1 MLRFVG
7 RSLAMFACLA
17 VAACGGSSSGAGG
30 SNVPADFSLSTSQ
43 LTFSSVQNG
52 SAPAP
57 QSFTVTSTGGTW
69 GSATGTIYISA
80 AISGI
85 AVASADIEN
94 CAITTCQ
101 VTVTPATNL
110 SPGTYSAT
118 VTISGC
124 TDFQCGVGVGSPK
137 SVVVTYVVATGPQ
150 LSSPSN
156 MVFDVPPG
164 TQPAAQTLN
173 LQSSVAGVAWTATV
187 SYKEGSPGW
196 LSVPSSGNGT
206 TALLVQPTAV
216 ADGFYLAV
224 VNFVP
229 TGGGSP
235 TSTEITFF
243 SSSPSPPAQG
253 VKFISPYVAPS
264 NSSAEVT
271 IRGGGF
277 SSLTSPVVTFGT
289 SQGTSVQVVSDSE
302 IKVVNPALPAGQYP
316 ITVSSGGVVMT
327 GNPTF
332 VVVDP
337 PQFPYAAIPL
347 DSSNLNGLPEGRL
360 IYDAERQ
367 TIYILDNSEFLPLQ
381 DSLERFRY
389 VSGAWVTDP
398 PINFPLQTTPGDTFS
413 AVALTPDGKDLIKS
427 NAQTLSIID
436 AATWQIVAT
445 ADATSEAG
453 SDVDLQTGAM
463 SNDGGFIELAS
474 TGLSEINEVIRYD
487 SVANSFSVITAF
499 LGENASS
506 SYIAAPSAEGNQVT
520 FYSGAIEPVLDVIS
534 YDAGTA
540 TINESSP
547 PNGSITFASYSRDG
561 TRTLFQTYPWSVGM
575 IIGSTTPGAPAQ
587 TYSMSGEMDAGA
599 LSPDGTRVYYY
610 DESTGTIHTLDVSML
625 ATTGTYSEIGSPVQI
640 PDSPGTRPTMVIT
653 PDGGNLILAG
663 TTNLIVIPTP

>member
-7 RSLAMFACLA
+7 CLAAAFACLA
-17 VAACGGSSSGAGG
+17 TAACGGGSSGSGG
-30 SNVPADFSLSTSQ
+30 SNVPADFSLSTSA

-69 GSATGTIYISA
+69 GSASGTIYISA
-80 AISGI
+80 AVRGP

-94 CAITTCQ
+94 CVTTSCQ

-110 SPGTYSAT
+110 SAGTYSAT
-118 VTISGC
+118 ITISGC
-124 TDFQCGVGVGSPK
+124 TDFQCAVGVGSPK
-137 SVVVTYVVATGPQ
+137 SVVVTYMVSAGPQ
-150 LSSPSN
+150 LSSTTELVFAVPS
-156 MVFDVPPG
+156 G
-164 TQPAAQTLN
+164 TAPAAQTLN
-173 LQSSVAGVAWTATV
+173 LQSSVPGTAWTATV
-187 SYKEGSPGW
+187 TYEQGSPGW

-206 TALLVQPTAV
+206 TALLIQPTVV
-216 ADGFYLAV
+216 ADGSYRAI

-235 TSTEITFF
+235 ASTEIALF
-243 SSSPSPPAQG
+243 SSSPPPPAQG
-253 VKFISPYVAPS
+253 VGFVSPYVAPS

-277 SSLTSPVVTFGT
+277 SSLSSPVVTFGT

-302 IKVVNPALPAGQYP
+302 IRVVNPALPAGRYP
-316 ITVSSGGVVMT
+316 VTVSSGGVAMT

-332 VVVDP
+332 AVVDP

-347 DSSNLNGLPEGRL
+347 DSSNLNGLPDGRL

-367 TIYILDNSEFLPLQ
+367 TIYILDNSEFFPLQ

-389 VSGAWVTDP
+389 ASGAWVADP
-398 PINFPLQTTPGDTFS
+398 PIDFPLSGGDTFS
-413 AVALTPDGKDLIKS
+413 AVALTPDGKSLIKS

-436 AATWQIVAT
+436 LSTWQIVAT
-445 ADATSEAG
+445 ADATSAVG

-474 TGLSEINEVIRYD
+474 TGFSQDDEVIRYD
-487 SVANSFSVITAF
+487 SVANSFSVIAAY
-499 LGENASS
+499 LDGSIASS
-506 SYIAAPSAEGNQVT
+506 SYIAAPTPEGNQVI
-520 FYSGAIEPVLDVIS
+520 FYSGSFDPALDIIS
-534 YDAGTA
+534 YDAGTGA
-540 TINESSP
+540 VNKSTP

-561 TRTLFQTYPWSVGM
+561 TRTLFQTFPWSPGM
-575 IIGSTTPGAPAQ
+575 IISSTTPGVAAQ
-587 TYSMSGEMDAGA
+587 TYNSMSCEMDAGSI
-599 LSPDGTRVYYY
+599 SPDGTRVYCY
-610 DESTGTIHTLDVSML
+610 DASTGTIHTLDVSTL
-625 ATTGTYSEIGSPVQI
+625 ATTGTSSEIGTPVQI

>member
-1 MLRFVG
+1 MLRSV
-7 RSLAMFACLA
+7 RRLVAALACLA
-17 VAACGGSSSGAGG
+17 IAACGGGSSGTDA
-30 SNVPADFSLSTSQ
+30 SKVPADFSLSTST
-43 LTFSSVQNG
+43 LAFSSVQNG

-69 GSATGTIYISA
+69 GSASGTIYISA
-80 AISGI
+80 AISGP

-94 CAITTCQ
+94 CVTTTCQ
-101 VTVTPATNL
+101 VTVTPAANL
-110 SPGTYSAT
+110 SAGTYSAT

-124 TDFQCGVGVGSPK
+124 TDFQCAVGVGSPK
-137 SVVVTYVVATGPQ
+137 SVTVTYVVSTGPQ
-150 LSSPSN
+150 LTSPSE
-156 MVFDVPPG
+156 MVFAVPSG
-164 TQPAAQTLN
+164 ATPAAQTLN
-173 LQSSVAGVAWTATV
+173 LQSSVPGAAWTATV
-187 SYKEGSPGW
+187 TYKEGSPGW

-206 TALLVQPTAV
+206 TALSVQPTAV
-216 ADGFYLAV
+216 ADGSYRAI

-235 TSTEITFF
+235 ASTEIALF
-243 SSSPSPPAQG
+243 SSSPPPPPQG
-253 VKFISPYVAPS
+253 VTFVSPYVAPS

-277 SSLTSPVVTFGT
+277 SSLSSPVVTFGT
-289 SQGTSVQVVSDSE
+289 TQGTSAQVVSDSE
-302 IKVVNPALPAGQYP
+302 IKVMNPALPAGRYP
-316 ITVSSGGVVMT
+316 ITVSSGGVAMT

-347 DSSNLNGLPEGRL
+347 DSSNLNGLPDGRL

-398 PINFPLQTTPGDTFS
+398 PITFPLGTTPGDTFS

-436 AATWQIVAT
+436 AATWQVVAT
-445 ADATSEAG
+445 ADATSAVG

-463 SNDGGFIELAS
+463 SNDGGFIEVAS
-474 TGLSEINEVIRYD
+474 TGFSEVNEVVRYD
-487 SVANSFSVITAF
+487 TVANSFSVITAF
-499 LGENASS
+499 IAENASS
-506 SYIAAPSAEGNQVT
+506 SYVAASSPEGNQVT
-520 FYSGAIEPVLDVIS
+520 FYSGSFDPAFDIIS

-540 TINESSP
+540 TVTESTP
-547 PNGSITFASYSRDG
+547 PNGSIIFAGYSRDG
-561 TRTLFQTYPWSVGM
+561 TRTLFQTFPWSIGM
-575 IIGSTTPGAPAQ
+575 IISSTTPGAPAQ
-587 TYSMSGEMDAGA
+587 TYQLSGEMDAGA
-599 LSPDGTRVYYY
+599 LSPDGTRIYYY
-610 DESTGTIHTLDVSML
+610 DASTSTIHTLDVSTL
-625 ATTGTYSEIGSPVQI
+625 ATTGTSSEIGSPVQV

-663 TTNLIVIPTP
+663 TTHLIVIPTP